1 MTVDAGRRMLLDG
14 GDMSE
19 SIPDQVR
26 YDLPPEERERIA
38 QQIADLLAEREEVVF
53 AYLHGSFAEG
63 LAFRDIDIAVYLQD
77 GKIAQHELLQ
87 WCFRL
92 ANEIE
97 ARVGLPVDVQALND
111 TPLGF
116 KHSVTNGR
124 VLFSR
129 DEEFRYQFV
138 ERVWIEYMDFEYLAR
153 QMFREVFEP

>member
-1 MTVDAGRRMLLDG
+1 
-14 GDMSE
+14 MSE

-26 YDLPPEERERIA
+26 YDLPPEQRERIA
-38 QQIADLLAEREEVVF
+38 QQIADLLMEREAVVF

-77 GKIAQHELLQ
+77 ANMPQDKLLQ

-92 ANEIE
+92 ADEIE

-111 TPLGF
+111 APLGF

-129 DEEFRYQFV
+129 DEKFRYQFV

-153 QMFREVFEP
+153 QMLKEVFET

>member
-1 MTVDAGRRMLLDG
+1 
-14 GDMSE
+14 MSE

-63 LAFRDIDIAVYLQD
+63 LPFRDIDIAVYLQD
-77 GKIAQHELLQ
+77 GKIPQDKRLR

-92 ANEIE
+92 ADEIQ
-97 ARVGLPVDVQALND
+97 ARVRLPVDVQALND
-111 TPLGF
+111 APLGF

-129 DEEFRYQFV
+129 HTVCRGNPL
-138 ERVWIEYMDFEYLAR
+138 WLPTNIEQPHLTSLR
-153 QMFREVFEP
+153 KPSP